1 MSKSVNHK
9 YRTNAKIVS
18 VTILY
23 SIYLYA
29 FLKGFN
35 STDILFANCINLT
48 ITTILICIS
57 ILDIDRLKIS
67 DSHLKLFF
75 LTIVISVLINP
86 LDLTYEKLKDHLI
99 AAFSAFTFIGAL
111 SISTKKVANR
121 TLVGFGDAKLFAITG
136 AFLGTDKSYAV
147 IGLAFITAGL
157 FSFAARTMNK
167 IKRWQPFPF
176 APFICI
182 AIQIVW
188 ILDKDFGIVQLFV
201 R

>member
-1 MSKSVNHK
+1 MSKSASHK
-9 YRTNAKIVS
+9 YRTNAKIFS
-18 VTILY
+18 VTSLY

-35 STDILFANCINLT
+35 STDILFANCINLI

-57 ILDIDRLKIS
+57 VLDIDRMEIR
-67 DSHLKLFF
+67 DSYLNFFF

-86 LDLTYEKLKDHLI
+86 LELTYEKLKDHLI

-121 TLVGFGDAKLFAITG
+121 TLVGFGDAKLFALTG

-167 IKRWQPFPF
+167 IKPWQPFPF